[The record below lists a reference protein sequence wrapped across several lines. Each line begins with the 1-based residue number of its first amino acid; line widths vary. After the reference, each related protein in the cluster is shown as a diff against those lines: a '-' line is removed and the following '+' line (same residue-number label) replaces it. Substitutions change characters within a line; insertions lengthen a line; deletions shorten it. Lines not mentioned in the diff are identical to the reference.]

1 MDAQTINDV
10 SNCEEGRYPYPDACV
25 KLVIGRE
32 RDALRIPRAASMVV
46 VSTKDEL
53 AEAMF
58 RDFCPA
64 FAPHTESSLDDVRW
78 QVQQLRDLDAKRK
91 DGWLLRKIRTPYM
104 VTFRWTMGVLHRRFV
119 LAFSPEDAYRGQVP
133 EPYAGAVIPLSVLE
147 TLLAQMERVKTG
159 EEKAPYAWDYSE
171 GGDFFRSLDRWGQ
184 EQPPEFHAWKKRK
197 LEELAPY
204 MTIRPGDPSP
214 SETTG
219 ATDLD
224 PSA

>member
-1 MDAQTINDV
+1 MDADLNDV
-10 SNCEEGRYPYPDACV
+10 LDCADGRFPYPDACV
-25 KLVIGRE
+25 KLVMGLE
-32 RDALRIPRAASMVV
+32 RNPRAAIPRMAAMVI

-53 AEAMF
+53 AEITFETYSPDYA
-58 RDFCPA
+58 R
-64 FAPHTESSLDDVRW
+64 HTVSSLPDVRR
-78 QVQQLRDLDAKRK
+78 QVQQLQGLDAQRQ
-91 DGWLLRKIRTPYM
+91 GGCLLRKLRSPYM
-104 VTFRWTMGVLHRRFV
+104 VTFRWTMGVLHRRFM
-119 LAFSPEDAYRGQVP
+119 LTFSPEDAYRGQVP

-147 TLLAQMERVKTG
+147 NLLAQMERVKTG

-171 GGDFFRSLDRWGQ
+171 GGDFFRSLDRWSQ